1 METSSDTRANIQ
13 DLNMNVYFL
22 TVNQLKKKKGG
33 GGGDVKNNLDH
44 PSKWLCAPG
53 LTTLQ
58 RNVFSILVP
67 RSIQDGQK

>member
-33 GGGDVKNNLDH
+33 EGEM
-44 PSKWLCAPG
+44 
-53 LTTLQ
+53 
-58 RNVFSILVP
+58 
-67 RSIQDGQK
+67 